1 MVRFGMPFLSAL
13 LAQVWMGTGFSLQQ
27 GLVGKDTIFR
37 LTGTSQLLWME
48 YRAASQLPWDTLWV
62 VLRTPDKIQ
71 GAYRLYRVKADPLL
85 YRGQIRVRTA
95 SIYVALIMPPREYRQ
110 ILKQKRF
117 YVTDASHPTLAS
129 LRTKAQAQAAQTQPS
144 DLSDVSIENLE
155 LPSEALLSAPNEKIE
170 EPPIEDDSIDL
181 EVPDLD
187 TPDIEEENLDLE
199 DLGNLDDL

>member
-1 MVRFGMPFLSAL
+1 
-13 LAQVWMGTGFSLQQ
+13 MGTGFSLQQ

-37 LTGTSQLLWME
+37 LTGASQLLWVE
-48 YRAASQLPWDTLWV
+48 YRAASRLPWDTLWV

-129 LRTKAQAQAAQTQPS
+129 LRAKAQAQAAQTQPS
-144 DLSDVSIENLE
+144 DLSDVSIENIE

-170 EPPIEDDSIDL
+170 EPPIEDDPIDL

-187 TPDIEEENLDLE
+187 TPNIEEENLDLE
-199 DLGNLDDL
+199 DLGDLDDL